1 MKRRVEE
8 SYSGVNKGTRVGRE
22 KESWSGRRVSY
33 HCEGEVKGMY
43 CREKSSE
50 SYWTRRVLHRIKV
63 GEIEISGN
71 VPEKKLKKSKQYTT
85 EGSKMDENCSRMRKM
100 RLPRGKVIL
109 VRLSRSV
116 MV

>member
-71 VPEKKLKKSKQYTT
+71 VSEKKLKKSKQYTT
-85 EGSKMDENCSRMRKM
+85 EGRK
-100 RLPRGKVIL
+100 GD
-109 VRLSRSV
+109 
-116 MV
+116 